1 MSNLYGNVVLTVIA
15 VALVVIAAQGMVQ
28 PSNASIDIL
37 QRVQICDD
45 TGRCAKID
53 PTFDALT
60 VKDPL

>member
-1 MSNLYGNVVLTVIA
+1 MSFYTNAVLTVIA
-15 VALVVIAAQGMVQ
+15 IALSAIALQMSIT
-28 PSNASIDIL
+28 PSHAVGNL
-37 QRVQICDD
+37 QRVMICDE